1 MRFRTLE
8 IRWHDSKPISSCDFQ
23 PVPTFKKARPAN
35 GEGYE
40 DRWPSQ
46 TYRLATAGEDN
57 HVRVSCMVICAWAH
71 DSNYVKVW
79 MVYPNLHPRRPEQND
94 PDAPVETLSS
104 RPPRV
109 EYLATLSR
117 HSAAVNVVRWSPNGA
132 CIILLYLI
140 LFSHHYFVG
149 ELIASAGDGKHYSHL
164 T

>member
-23 PVPTFKKARPAN
+23 PIPSFKKARPAN
-35 GEGYE
+35 GEGYD

-57 HVRVSCMVICAWAH
+57 HVRVSARLYTRPIAILMAL
-71 DSNYVKVW
+71 KVW
-79 MVYPNLHPRRPEQND
+79 MVYPNLHPTQPSNGETG
-94 PDAPVETLSS
+94 APPNTSAS

-109 EYLATLSR
+109 EYLATLSK

-132 CIILLYLI
+132 
-140 LFSHHYFVG
+140 
-149 ELIASAGDGKHYSHL
+149 
-164 T
+164 